1 MRNRYSYKG
10 RHRRPTR
17 NLAVAAVAR
26 PAVVIAAAATV
37 SFGVI
42 APAGAHTGDHTVG
55 SGDTLNKLAASHG
68 TSWRAIYADNRDT
81 IGANPNVLR
90 IGQVL
95 TVGGSGSRPSSPSQ
109 FGGYVVRAG
118 DTLSAIAARHGITWQ
133 QLYAI
138 NREAIGANPN
148 VVQIGQRLVVNGEVA
163 LAATPGPAAAPSAAS
178 ERASRGSARPSS
190 GDARTMAR
198 AMVAD
203 RGWSS
208 GQFTCLNSL
217 WTRESNWNPTAD
229 NPTSSA
235 YGIPQALPGSKM
247 ASAGADWRTNPATQ
261 ITWGLGYIADRYGDP
276 CAAWSHFQAN
286 NWY

>member
-10 RHRRPTR
+10 RHRRPAR
-17 NLAVAAVAR
+17 KLPVAAVAR
-26 PAVVIAAAATV
+26 PAVVIAAAAAV

-55 SGDTLNKLAASHG
+55 SGDTLNKLAANHG
-68 TSWRAIYADNRDT
+68 SSWRAIYADNRDT
-81 IGANPNVLR
+81 IGSNPNLLR

-95 TVGGSGSRPSSPSQ
+95 TIGDSGSTRSSPDQS
-109 FGGYVVRAG
+109 GGYVVRAG
-118 DTLSAIAARHGITWQ
+118 DTLGTIAARHGTTWQ
-133 QLYAI
+133 QLHAI
-138 NREAIGANPN
+138 NREVIGGNPN
-148 VVQIGQRLVVNGEVA
+148 VLRIGQRLVVNGAVTP
-163 LAATPGPAAAPSAAS
+163 AATPSPAAAPGAAS
-178 ERASRGSARPSS
+178 ERASRGSARASS
-190 GDARTMAR
+190 GDARTIGR

-208 GQFTCLNSL
+208 GQFTCLDSL

-261 ITWGLGYIADRYGDP
+261 ISWGLGYIADRYGDP